1 MTTEGH
7 ELVAVPEVVVA
18 VVGANVYRR
27 DVDGA
32 CDLDHPV
39 RPIEVMPASGTVMM
53 AVEHDEPGTVPI
65 VSVAGKVAN
74 MNRRRVDI
82 NVPLGGVIVYV
93 LKAEAGAMAA
103 EAAENQSCKRT
114 ECYRLRDHQR

>member
-1 MTTEGH
+1 MQGH
-7 ELVAVPEVVVA
+7 ELVAVPKVA
-18 VVGANVYRR
+18 VAVAVANVYLRG
-27 DVDGA
+27 VDGA

-39 RPIEVMPASGTVMM
+39 RSIEMMPASATVMM

-82 NVPLGGVIVYV
+82 NVPLGGVIVCV
-93 LKAEAGAMAA
+93 LEAETGVMAA
-103 EAAENQSCKRT
+103 KAAENQSCKRT